1 MKLKTRER
9 KRKEGGQEGTQK
21 RRVGGKKA
29 ERKKK
34 GFLDIQN
41 TNPKGNGVNL

>member
-29 ERKKK
+29 GRKKK